1 MRKDKE
7 ARAEYFRQRRQER
20 MNYLRKIRIE
30 KGRCEQC
37 GWSEH
42 PEILNFH
49 HVDPSTKEFGFSG
62 SEVGNLSMERLQKE
76 IDKCILLCP
85 NCHQWLHFQETA
97 KVMDD

>member
-1 MRKDKE
+1 
-7 ARAEYFRQRRQER
+7 

-62 SEVGNLSMERLQKE
+62 SEVGNLSMERL
-76 IDKCILLCP
+76 
-85 NCHQWLHFQETA
+85 
-97 KVMDD
+97 

>member
-30 KGRCEQC
+30 KGKCEYC
-37 GWSEH
+37 GWNEH

-76 IDKCILLCP
+76 IDKSIL
-85 NCHQWLHFQETA
+85 
-97 KVMDD
+97 

>member
-30 KGRCEQC
+30 KGKCEYC
-37 GWSEH
+37 GWNEH

-49 HVDPSTKEFGFSG
+49 HVDPSTKEFGFAS
-62 SEVGNLSMERLQKE
+62 SEIGNLSMERIQKE
-76 IDKCILLCP
+76 IAKCILLCP

-97 KVMDD
+97 KTTDD